1 MSRYRNQV
9 PPRTSRMRPTTS
21 AASIVL
27 MRPARSRVGDQ
38 VRATASVPMKPI
50 EATVTAAVG
59 GRPGRS
65 PRLSVRRPSGP
76 REALAAAIAAERQ
89 R

>member
-1 MSRYRNQV
+1 
-9 PPRTSRMRPTTS
+9 
-21 AASIVL
+21 
-27 MRPARSRVGDQ
+27 
-38 VRATASVPMKPI
+38 MKPI
-50 EATVTAAVG
+50 VTAAVG

>member
-9 PPRTSRMRPTTS
+9 PPRTSQNETHDICRVHRFNE
-21 AASIVL
+21 ASPEQG
-27 MRPARSRVGDQ
+27 RRS